1 MNKQTAVGPSVGSSF
16 GDLRL
21 PVVRGK
27 RATPAWFR
35 QTYDYIVGS
44 IGDDSFKAKFARQI
58 NDLLEK
64 RRVEFERAEA
74 VFIWLRISEPD
85 DGLMSLIGDDN
96 EVDEYLAAVETL
108 AWLFHRQITD
118 DVLDPSAKQAA
129 YRKVL
134 KAAPISDRG
143 VSNLTT
149 NVPFYV
155 AWASVLWSGK
165 NRPDLG
171 EMAALEAAARDF
183 VIAVSE
189 ATQCITSRRVAKS
202 VAGTG

>member
-1 MNKQTAVGPSVGSSF
+1 MNARDEVNKQTAVGPSVGSSF

-44 IGDDSFKAKFARQI
+44 IGDDSFRAKFARQI

-108 AWLFHRQITD
+108 AWLFHRQIRP
-118 DVLDPSAKQAA
+118 VLPTPKHRCPRDIEW
-129 YRKVL
+129 YIGRK
-134 KAAPISDRG
+134 I
-143 VSNLTT
+143 
-149 NVPFYV
+149 
-155 AWASVLWSGK
+155 
-165 NRPDLG
+165 
-171 EMAALEAAARDF
+171 
-183 VIAVSE
+183 
-189 ATQCITSRRVAKS
+189 
-202 VAGTG
+202 